1 MFENLSERL
10 ERSFKLLKG
19 QGKITEINVAETLK
33 DVRRALLD
41 ADVNYSVAKQFTDTV
56 KAKALGQNVITAVKP
71 SELMVKIVHDELA
84 LLMGGVAVDVNL
96 SGNPTV
102 ILMSGL
108 QGSGKTTFSGK
119 LARKFKSEKGKC
131 PLLVA
136 CDVYRPA
143 AIEQLKVLGEQID
156 VPVYTEP
163 ESKNP
168 VEIAQN
174 AIKHAKAHNY
184 DMVIVDTA
192 GRLAVDEQMM
202 DEIEAIK
209 KAINPQE
216 TLFVVDAMTGQ
227 DAVNT
232 AKEFNQR
239 LDFDGV
245 VLTKLDGDTR
255 GGAALSIRT
264 VVDKPIKFVGTGEKL
279 EALDVFHP
287 ARMADRI
294 LGMGDIVSLVER
306 AQQQYDEEE
315 ARRLQK
321 KIAKNQFD
329 FNDFMAQIAQIKKM
343 GNLKDLASMIPGV
356 GKAIK
361 DVDID
366 DNAFKGIEAIIQS
379 MTPLERRNPEI
390 INGSRRQRIAKG
402 SGTSLQEV
410 NRLLKQF
417 ESTRKMMK
425 MATSM
430 KSLNM
435 MRKMRR
441 H

>member
-1 MFENLSERL
+1 
-10 ERSFKLLKG
+10 
-19 QGKITEINVAETLK
+19 
-33 DVRRALLD
+33 
-41 ADVNYSVAKQFTDTV
+41 
-56 KAKALGQNVITAVKP
+56 
-71 SELMVKIVHDELA
+71 
-84 LLMGGVAVDVNL
+84 
-96 SGNPTV
+96 
-102 ILMSGL
+102 
-108 QGSGKTTFSGK
+108 
-119 LARKFKSEKGKC
+119 
-131 PLLVA
+131 
-136 CDVYRPA
+136 
-143 AIEQLKVLGEQID
+143 
-156 VPVYTEP
+156 
-163 ESKNP
+163 
-168 VEIAQN
+168 
-174 AIKHAKAHNY
+174 
-184 DMVIVDTA
+184 
-192 GRLAVDEQMM
+192 
-202 DEIEAIK
+202 
-209 KAINPQE
+209 
-216 TLFVVDAMTGQ
+216 
-227 DAVNT
+227 
-232 AKEFNQR
+232 
-239 LDFDGV
+239 
-245 VLTKLDGDTR
+245 
-255 GGAALSIRT
+255 
-264 VVDKPIKFVGTGEKL
+264 
-279 EALDVFHP
+279 
-287 ARMADRI
+287 
-294 LGMGDIVSLVER
+294 MGDIVSLVER